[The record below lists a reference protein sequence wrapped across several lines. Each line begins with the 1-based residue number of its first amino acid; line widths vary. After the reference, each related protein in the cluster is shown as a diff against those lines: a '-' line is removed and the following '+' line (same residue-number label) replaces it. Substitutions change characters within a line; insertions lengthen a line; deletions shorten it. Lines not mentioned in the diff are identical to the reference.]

1 MSISLLIGKNSQ
13 GEIQFIELKNIPI
26 LMISYCNEEQR
37 SFIFQQF
44 GKGVS
49 VHKHYIITNSR
60 FFKKWELD
68 KNRFYHFLRDEPE
81 IEFETRNDIINHVL
95 EEIIKRQKI
104 MKRKGVTAFTRY
116 VELNTWNEIKLD
128 YLYLFLD
135 DVWDLIVSKP
145 KKLALNF
152 MMILLYGPNVGIH
165 VVFASAIS
173 YRNLLQQLVNVYPIL
188 TIELKKKYGIPEPKK
203 ISDLGHE
210 LIFTPEEFVYYNK
223 GNILE
228 MVKYYKV

>member
-13 GEIQFIELKNIPI
+13 GENQFIDLKNIPV
-26 LMISYCNEEQR
+26 LMISYCNEEQI

-44 GKGVS
+44 GKDVS
-49 VHKHYIITNSR
+49 AHKHYIITNSR
-60 FFKKWELD
+60 FFKKWGLD
-68 KNRFYHFLRDEPE
+68 KGRFYSFLRDEPE
-81 IEFETRNDIINHVL
+81 IEFETRNDIINNVL
-95 EEIIKRQKI
+95 EEIIKRQRI
-104 MKRKGVTAFTRY
+104 MKKKGITSFTRY
-116 VELNTWNEIKLD
+116 VVLNTWNEIKLD
-128 YLYLFLD
+128 YIYLFLD
-135 DVWDLIVSKP
+135 DVWDIIVSKP

-173 YRNLLQQLVNVYPIL
+173 YRNLLQQLVNVYPVL

-210 LIFTPEEFVYYNK
+210 LIFTPEEFIYYNK
-223 GNILE
+223 GNISE

>member
-1 MSISLLIGKNSQ
+1 MSLRLLIGKNSQ
-13 GEIQFIELKNIPI
+13 GENQFIELNEIPV
-26 LMISYCNEEQR
+26 LMISYCNEEQL
-37 SFIFQQF
+37 SFIFEQF
-44 GKGVS
+44 GNQKNVR
-49 VHKHYIITNSR
+49 KNYIITNSR
-60 FFKKWELD
+60 FFQKWKLD
-68 KNRFYHFLRDEPE
+68 KEQFIYFLRDEPE
-81 IEFETRNDIINHVL
+81 IDFETRNDIIIHLLDVIV
-95 EEIIKRQKI
+95 ERQKI
-104 MKRKGVTAFTRY
+104 MKKKSIKAFTRY
-116 VELNTWNEIKLD
+116 LELNTWNEIKLD
-128 YLYLFLD
+128 YIYLFLD

-152 MMILLYGPNVGIH
+152 MMVLLYGPNVGIH
-165 VVFASAIS
+165 VVFASGIS

-228 MVKYYKV
+228 MTKYYKV